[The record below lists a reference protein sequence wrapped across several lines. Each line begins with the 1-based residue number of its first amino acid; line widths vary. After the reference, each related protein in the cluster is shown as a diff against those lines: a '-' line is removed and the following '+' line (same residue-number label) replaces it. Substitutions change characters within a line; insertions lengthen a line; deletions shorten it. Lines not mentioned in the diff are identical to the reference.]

1 MNTIRRITSHLI
13 IPVLALILFGVG
25 QVWGDD
31 QTGRVSK
38 GDLLKQHQYETF
50 ANYALFVDPTGSD
63 SNACT
68 SSGANACLT
77 IQGAIKKIPKQARH
91 QATVSVAAGN
101 YAGITISG
109 FMFDQSL
116 QNGAAGILIDG
127 ALANVTPTT
136 GSATGT
142 ATAGSAGSGITFGTL
157 TDSGATWTV
166 NDAALIGKFVVITGG
181 TGSGQVKVI
190 VSNTATALT
199 IAGTWTAPTGT
210 STYALQSPSVNITS
224 GAPAVVNPLATSV
237 PTAGAQIFNNVA
249 NVGRIAF
256 RNVNFAP
263 GGSIVGASVFNS
275 GIVDFVQATFV
286 TTSGLGLNIQPYNAI
301 NLTTCSV
308 VSTTG
313 TGIGLATSTV
323 AVTNSLIQQSTGISV
338 LNTGEGLLNLS
349 GVQLKGSVG
358 ITSQTGSSASIGN
371 VRCDCASQATSAC
384 LVSGPTPSV
393 ALGAAGGGNRV
404 NSTFLSQNVDVTN
417 CTYALFAS
425 GTSAINVAGAVVV
438 SGNALTYSANAL
450 WGAGISASTSVQTIT
465 SGTADMA
472 VDNGVSTGTWASLA
486 ASFNCLT
493 SLSTTS
499 HICRL

>member
-1 MNTIRRITSHLI
+1 MKTFILSLLI
-13 IPVLALILFGVG
+13 SLSAFG
-25 QVWGDD
+25 QVLVRGASLNGV
-31 QTGRVSK
+31 TYS
-38 GDLLKQHQYETF
+38 T
-50 ANYALFVDPTGSD
+50 ANVALFVDPTGAD
-63 SNACT
+63 TNACT
-68 SSGANACLT
+68 ASGSSACLT
-77 IQGAIKKIPKQARH
+77 LQGAIKKIPKYLRH
-91 QATVSVAAGN
+91 QATVSVAAGS
-101 YAGITISG
+101 YAGATISG
-109 FMFDQSL
+109 FVMDQSL
-116 QNGAAGILIDG
+116 QNGLAGILIDG

-166 NDAALIGKFVVITGG
+166 NDSALVGKFVVITGG

-237 PTAGAQIFNNVA
+237 PAAGVQVFDNVA

-256 RNVNFAP
+256 RNVSFSP
-263 GGSIVGASVFNS
+263 GGAIVGASVFNS

-286 TTSGLGLNIQPYNAI
+286 TTNALGLNIQPYTAI

-308 VSTTG
+308 VSTSG

-323 AVTNSLIQQSTGISV
+323 SFTNSLLQQTTGTSI
-338 LNTGEGLLNLS
+338 LNTGDGLVTLS
-349 GVQLKGSVG
+349 GVQLKGAVG

-393 ALGAAGGGNRV
+393 ALGAAGGGNRM

-417 CTYALFAS
+417 CTYAMFAS
-425 GTSAINVAGAVVV
+425 GTSSINAAGAVVV

-450 WGAGISASTSVQTIT
+450 WGASISASTSVQTIT
-465 SGTADMA
+465 AATADMA
-472 VDNGVSTGTWASLA
+472 VDNGTATGTWASLA
-486 ASFNCLT
+486 ASFNCLI

-499 HICRL
+499 RICRL